1 MTGQTEDQ
9 LQHDHYLGA
18 PFLLQLYNRVLQCK
32 FDSNKDCCVTVA
44 SLLISA
50 A

>member
-1 MTGQTEDQ
+1 MTRQTEDQ

-18 PFLLQLYNRVLQCK
+18 PVPLQLYNRVLQCQP
-32 FDSNKDCCVTVA
+32 DSNKDCCVTVA
-44 SLLISA
+44 NQLISA